1 VHEVSSRRS
10 LITALFTC
18 WCLTLSVASAVGQ
31 GNGTRSTPVE
41 RRAPSLVNVD
51 TPWSVLLQSADAV
64 IGVRVFKRLGT
75 RLLAEP
81 FPAPFTEYEVTPTE
95 MLKSHPAMVFGSL
108 LQIATRERPGQFN
121 SLTLDD
127 VATAPPLIEGREYL
141 LLLTFSPALE
151 RLLFNSDQVFD
162 ITATTVVASE
172 RVRATPHG
180 RELVGLSTAE
190 ALQNVRM
197 LLTSPDGRP

>member
-1 VHEVSSRRS
+1 
-10 LITALFTC
+10 
-18 WCLTLSVASAVGQ
+18 LSA
-31 GNGTRSTPVE
+31 
-41 RRAPSLVNVD
+41 
-51 TPWSVLLQSADAV
+51 LLQSADAV
-64 IGVRVFKRLGT
+64 ISLRILKRLGT

-81 FPAPFTEYEVTPTE
+81 FPAPFTEYEVMPTE

-127 VATAPPLIEGREYL
+127 VATTPPLMEGREYL
-141 LLLTFSPALE
+141 VLLTFSPALE

-162 ITATTVVASE
+162 ITGTHVVASE
-172 RVRATPHG
+172 HVRATRHG
-180 RELVGLSTAE
+180 RELAGLPTAQ
-190 ALQNVRM
+190 ALTNIRI

>member
-1 VHEVSSRRS
+1 MSNRRS
-10 LITALFTC
+10 AITTVLTC
-18 WCLTLSVASAVGQ
+18 WCLALSFASVDGQ
-31 GNGTRSTPVE
+31 SNGTRPARVE

-51 TPWSVLLQSADAV
+51 TPLSVLLQSADAV
-64 IGVRVFKRLGT
+64 IAVRVLKPLGT

-95 MLKSHPAMVFGSL
+95 VLKRHPAMVFGSIL
-108 LQIATRERPGQFN
+108 PIATRERPGQFN

-127 VATAPPLIEGREYL
+127 VAKAPPLIHGREYL

-151 RLLFNSDQVFD
+151 RLLFDSDQVFD
-162 ITATTVVASE
+162 ITGTNVVASE

-180 RELVGLSTAE
+180 RELAGLPTAE
-190 ALQNVRM
+190 ALRSVRI
-197 LLTSPDGRP
+197 LLESP